1 MSEEKHAYVINNRRV
16 MVVAKKIFFFLLIV
30 VSIIV
35 VFNIFVLTS
44 PKNHSHNH
52 IINENI
58 VHIQSFDISSNAE
71 DIQTSVNGTIFV
83 ERNEEFPTIQIIASV
98 DIDSTD
104 WGGITFYIPKNW
116 YVSNI
121 MSSYPESTESK
132 IPKDNIVILTTG
144 KPDYEYNT
152 MIQIGR
158 QHENTTNNGGSG
170 TVVFDIVPGNEKLQ
184 SEDLVNIMISLGTD
198 DDNISGTDWIE
209 IPVILKEDELKN

>member
-1 MSEEKHAYVINNRRV
+1 M
-16 MVVAKKIFFFLLIV
+16 AKKIVFFLLIV

-35 VFNIFVLTS
+35 VFNIFQLTP

-58 VHIQSFDISSNAE
+58 VHIQSFDISSDATN
-71 DIQTSVNGTIFV
+71 IRTSVNGTIFV
-83 ERNEEFPTIQIIASV
+83 KRFEKLPTIQIIASI
-98 DIDSTD
+98 DIDSND

-132 IPKDNIVILTTG
+132 ILKDSIAILTTG

-158 QHENTTNNGGSG
+158 QHENITNYGGSG

-184 SEDLVNIMISLGTD
+184 REDLVNIVISLGTD
-198 DDNISGTDWIE
+198 SDNISGTDWIE
-209 IPVILKEDELKN
+209 IPVILKEDELRN